1 MRNLLGLAAALV
13 LAVGAGAQQGK
24 QAPAWTA
31 LFDGKNFDNW
41 NMVGNANWKLANGI
55 VEANTGVGFLVS
67 KNSYK
72 DFELRAEFWVDE
84 PANSGVYI
92 RCTNPLEITADNAY
106 EVNVY
111 DTRPDQTYATGAI
124 VNVSK
129 SSQPMKA
136 AGKWNTFEIRAQG
149 THIEITLNG
158 VKTVDVRD
166 DKHADGRIALQAAAG
181 TVRFRLVQI
190 RAL

>member
-1 MRNLLGLAAALV
+1 MKSLVIIAAALV
-13 LAVGAGAQQGK
+13 LAMGAGAQQRK
-24 QAPAWTA
+24 QNSGWIV
-31 LFDGKNFDNW
+31 LFNGTNLDNW
-41 NMVGNANWKLANGI
+41 NTTGNANWKLANGV
-55 VEANTGVGFLVS
+55 VEANTGTGMLVS

-92 RCTNPLEITADNAY
+92 RCTNPLDVTADNAY
-106 EVNVY
+106 EVNIY
-111 DTRPDQTYATGAI
+111 DKRPDQTYATGSI

-129 SSQPMKA
+129 PSQPMMA

-149 THIEITLNG
+149 AHLEVTLNG

-166 DKHADGRIALQAAAG
+166 SKFAEGRISLQAAAG
-181 TVRFRLVQI
+181 TVRFRLVEV
-190 RAL
+190 RPL